1 MKKRTVFF
9 LIGGL
14 VVIAVFAHIATYFM
28 HIGWSGRMPAEHI
41 MGMGKHHRAFGHH
54 GAQMM
59 RPHGMPMFG
68 WIPFLLQLALV
79 IIGWI
84 VWKTTRGGGKWIGG
98 ALMAIGLIALL
109 PKTLLA
115 VLAIIAA
122 YVLLKNKT
130 KPTPEFAPFVS
141 PIQNDSFLDEW
152 EKTIQKEEK

>member
-59 RPHGMPMFG
+59 RPRHANVRM
-68 WIPFLLQLALV
+68 
-79 IIGWI
+79 
-84 VWKTTRGGGKWIGG
+84 
-98 ALMAIGLIALL
+98 
-109 PKTLLA
+109 
-115 VLAIIAA
+115 
-122 YVLLKNKT
+122 
-130 KPTPEFAPFVS
+130 
-141 PIQNDSFLDEW
+141 DSFPSSAGISHHRMDRLENDARWW
-152 EKTIQKEEK
+152 EVDWRCADGNWAHCAFTKSVARRLSDHCSVRFTKKQNKADT